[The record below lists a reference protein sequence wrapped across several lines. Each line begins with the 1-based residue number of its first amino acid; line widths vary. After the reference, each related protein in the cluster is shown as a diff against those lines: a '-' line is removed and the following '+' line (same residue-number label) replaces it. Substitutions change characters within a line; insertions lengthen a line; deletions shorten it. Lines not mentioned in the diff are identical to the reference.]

1 MHKSM
6 LKTKDESTQKESP
19 AFRLDGVDDRLLQ
32 AFGRYHYLTAKQV
45 TTLFYKPGT
54 FTTVQARLKRLA
66 DNGFLLALAL
76 PTIRA
81 KSPYVYTLATNG
93 REYLTELGIDIP
105 SSSYRPS
112 KEHEK
117 GYQFFNHTLA
127 INDFLIASDL
137 LTRVVPGV
145 RIEEML
151 HDLTLKHDPPLL
163 ASKAVKGKKTA
174 LVPDGWLDFRVK
186 REGKDTESR
195 FCIWLELDR
204 GTMDIRPLKTKV
216 RELVALYEQGGY
228 KARFGTNNV
237 LFVFATTAGD
247 RRVEFLRKWIREEL
261 HAVEDI
267 KGKSWWFQM
276 FAVCALPSEL
286 DPRDLFLGKVWYLAR
301 ENTPQVNLLKLD

>member
-1 MHKSM
+1 M
-6 LKTKDESTQKESP
+6 LKTKDESIQKTSSV
-19 AFRLDGVDDRLLQ
+19 FRLDGVDDRLLQ

-66 DNGFLLALAL
+66 DNDYLLALAL

-105 SSSYRPS
+105 GASYRPS

-117 GYQFFNHTLA
+117 GYQFFTHTLA
-127 INDFLIASDL
+127 IGDFLIAAEL
-137 LTRVVPGV
+137 LSRVVPGI
-145 RIEEML
+145 RLEEVL
-151 HDLTLKHDPPLL
+151 HDLTLKHDPPQLG
-163 ASKAVKGKKTA
+163 SKAVKGKKTA

-186 REGKDTESR
+186 REGKETESR
-195 FCIWLELDR
+195 ACIWLELDR
-204 GTMDIRPLKTKV
+204 GTMDVKPLKTKV
-216 RELVALYEQGGY
+216 RDLVALYEQGGY

-237 LFVFATTAGD
+237 LFVFATTAGE
-247 RRVEFLRKWIREEL
+247 RRVEYLRKWIREEL
-261 HAVEDI
+261 EATDVT
-267 KGKSWWFQM
+267 KAKSWWFQM
-276 FAVCALPSEL
+276 FAVCALPSEI
-286 DPRDLFLGKVWYLAR
+286 DPHDLFLGKVWYLAR